1 MRPMTFAPALGWI
14 AGGAIAA
21 LMLAFAVAVVVVH
34 VRRRR
39 SSDETL
45 TACIG

>member
-21 LMLAFAVAVVVVH
+21 LMLAFAVAVVVV
-34 VRRRR
+34 VPSRRW
-39 SSDETL
+39 SL
-45 TACIG
+45 